1 MAMRQGFGGNITAG
15 ELIHRVVF
23 QKPIDRQSNTG
34 APIVTWQNVITAW
47 ARVEPLTGRELF
59 AAQQLYP
66 ETDTRI
72 TIRGNVGK
80 LLDQK
85 MRMMFR
91 GNQYDIQD
99 ITDLDEM
106 RIETSIMA
114 IQR

>member
-1 MAMRQGFGGNITAG
+1 MRRSFGGSVVAG
-15 ELIHRVVF
+15 ELIHRVIF
-23 QKPIDRQSNTG
+23 QKPVDAQSPTG
-34 APIVTWQNVITAW
+34 APIRTWVNVVTAW
-47 ARVEPLTGRELF
+47 ARVEPLSGHELF

-66 ETDTRI
+66 DTDTQI

-99 ITDLDEM
+99 IT
-106 RIETSIMA
+106 
-114 IQR
+114 